1 MIMNDTSGLRVEA
14 EGVGWW
20 LDPANKEARTRLAGR
35 KPELEL
41 WLQMIERKVNEK
53 LAQVEKDSFDKAG

>member
-1 MIMNDTSGLRVEA
+1 MNDTSGLRVEA

-20 LDPANKEARTRLAGR
+20 LDHANKEARKQLAGR